1 MPPKATNSAFASCF
15 VEGYQTMDALA
26 AVIFAGVIVQS
37 IKAKGYGKSSTIK
50 ITMMSGFIA
59 AAGLLVVYGGLMYL
73 GATVSFMSQDIPR
86 TMLLVNIVADI
97 AGDVGLIALGIV
109 VALACLTTAVGLTAA
124 TGIFQQ
130 IVQEQGYLPSSG
142 DNIYTI

>member
-1 MPPKATNSAFASCF
+1 MMP
-15 VEGYQTMDALA
+15 
-26 AVIFAGVIVQS
+26 
-37 IKAKGYGKSSTIK
+37 
-50 ITMMSGFIA
+50 GFIA

-124 TGIFQQ
+124 TGEFFSKLSKNR
-130 IVQEQGYLPSSG
+130 VTYLQVV
-142 DNIYTI
+142 TISTLFSALLPIGADGIIRFAVPVLLLYILSL